1 MKTAFE
7 QLRPYGNR
15 GTRAGLTFFIRTPIT
30 VALFFALLHGCANMQ
45 PDSTVEPGFKP
56 ASTVAGPLASAQQP
70 IDAPSIRARSG
81 IMIDARSGKT
91 LYEKNADERLPVAST
106 QKLLTAMEV
115 IAEGGLEKDVQ
126 VTIWDQ
132 LQPPTKL
139 GLMAGTS
146 HRRLDLLGAMLVSSA
161 NDAASALANAA
172 DGSYGE
178 FISRMNARAE
188 RLGAKHSIFLNPH
201 GLDMPGQHSTA
212 RDAAIIAYHAYR
224 VPLIRHFAAQEMI
237 PFSYGDGRTVLLEN
251 TNMLLWNR
259 PAYFNGLKSGFTI
272 EGGKCLI
279 ASAKHNGREILIVLL
294 GSTQEEVFRDAKRLF
309 RWYEKQVKTIA
320 AGDSAP
326 ARADAAHG
334 RSHAAEQP
342 VQVVWAL

>member
-1 MKTAFE
+1 MKTALE
-7 QLRPYGNR
+7 QLRARANR

-30 VALFFALLHGCANMQ
+30 VALFFALLHGCTYMQ

-56 ASTVAGPLASAQQP
+56 ANTVAGPLASAQQP

-81 IMIDARSGKT
+81 IMIDAQSGKT

-115 IAEGGLEKDVQ
+115 IAEGGLEQDVQ

-139 GLMAGTS
+139 GLIAGTS

-172 DGSYGE
+172 DGSYGD
-178 FISRMNARAE
+178 FISRMNSRAD
-188 RLGAKHSIFLNPH
+188 RLGAKHSLFLNPH
-201 GLDMPGQHSTA
+201 GLDLPGQHSTA

-251 TNMLLWNR
+251 TNILLWNR

-272 EGGKCLI
+272 EGGKCLV
-279 ASAKHNGREILIVLL
+279 ASAKHDGREILIVLL
-294 GSTQEEVFRDAKRLF
+294 SSTQEEVFRDAKRLF
-309 RWYEKQVKTIA
+309 RWYEKQVKTNA
-320 AGDSAP
+320 TGDA
-326 ARADAAHG
+326 
-334 RSHAAEQP
+334 QP
-342 VQVVWAL
+342 ER

>member
-1 MKTAFE
+1 MKTRFE
-7 QLRPYGNR
+7 KPYRHGNR
-15 GTRAGLTFFIRTPIT
+15 GMHAGLKFFVRTPLT
-30 VALFFALLHGCANMQ
+30 VAVVFAILHGCAYTP

-56 ASTVAGPLASAQQP
+56 ASRVAGPLRDTRQMSG
-70 IDAPSIRARSG
+70 APTIRARSA
-81 IMIDARSGKT
+81 IMVDAQSGKT
-91 LYEKNADERLPVAST
+91 LYEKNADEPLPVAST

-115 IAEGGLEKDVQ
+115 IDEGGLEKDVE

-139 GLMAGTS
+139 GLIAGTR

-161 NDAASALANAA
+161 NDAASTLANAA
-172 DGSYGE
+172 QGSYGE
-178 FISRMNARAE
+178 FISRMNARAA
-188 RLGAKHSIFLNPH
+188 RLGAKHSLFLNPH

-272 EGGKCLI
+272 EGGKCLV
-279 ASAKHNGREILIVLL
+279 ASAKHDGHEILIVLL
-294 GSTQEEVFRDAKRLF
+294 GSTQEEVFHDAKSLF
-309 RWYEKQVKTIA
+309 RWQEKQLQNKA
-320 AGDSAP
+320 ASDS
-326 ARADAAHG
+326 RE
-334 RSHAAEQP
+334 R
-342 VQVVWAL
+342 

>member
-1 MKTAFE
+1 MKTLFTPP
-7 QLRPYGNR
+7 LRGGN
-15 GTRAGLTFFIRTPIT
+15 ASLSGLKFLVRTPLAT
-30 VALFFALLHGCANMQ
+30 AFVFAILYGCAYME

-56 ASTVAGPLASAQQP
+56 ASTIAAPVPLAMQTK
-70 IDAPSIRARSG
+70 DAPALRARSA
-81 IMIDARSGKT
+81 IMIDAQSGKT
-91 LYEKNADERLPVAST
+91 IYEKNADEPLPVAST

-115 IAEGGLEKDVQ
+115 ISEGGLESDVQ

-139 GLMAGTS
+139 GLIAGSS

-161 NDAASALANAA
+161 NDAASTLANAA
-172 DGSYGE
+172 DGSYGD
-178 FISRMNARAE
+178 FISRMNARAR
-188 RLGAKHSIFLNPH
+188 RLGAKNSVFLNPH
-201 GLDMPGQHSTA
+201 GLDLPGQHSTA
-212 RDAAIIAYHAYR
+212 RDSAIIAYHAYR

-272 EGGKCLI
+272 QGGKCLV
-279 ASAKHNGREILIVLL
+279 ASAKHNGSEILIVLL

-309 RWYEKQVKTIA
+309 SWHEKHLTKKVE
-320 AGDSAP
+320 GDT
-326 ARADAAHG
+326 
-334 RSHAAEQP
+334 
-342 VQVVWAL
+342 L

>member
-1 MKTAFE
+1 MKTAIDHLN
-7 QLRPYGNR
+7 QRGNQR
-15 GTRAGLTFFIRTPIT
+15 TRAGLKFFIRTPFT
-30 VALFFALLHGCANMQ
+30 VALVFAILHGCAFRP

-56 ASTVAGPLASAQQP
+56 AATVASPLAIAQQP
-70 IDAPSIRARSG
+70 MDAPSIRAKSA
-81 IMIDARSGKT
+81 IMIDAQSGKT
-91 LYEKNADERLPVAST
+91 LYEKNADERLSVAST

-115 IAEGGLEKDVQ
+115 IAEGGLEQDVQ

-139 GLMAGTS
+139 GLIAGTS

-172 DGSYGE
+172 DGSYGD
-178 FISRMNARAE
+178 FISRMNSRAD
-188 RLGAKHSIFLNPH
+188 RLGAKHSLFLNPH

-251 TNMLLWNR
+251 TNILLWNR

-272 EGGKCLI
+272 EGGKCLV
-279 ASAKHNGREILIVLL
+279 ASAKYDGREILIVLL
-294 GSTQEEVFRDAKRLF
+294 SSTQEEVFRDAKRLF
-309 RWYEKQVKTIA
+309 RWYEKQVKANTT
-320 AGDSAP
+320 GDAP
-326 ARADAAHG
+326 SVR
-334 RSHAAEQP
+334 
-342 VQVVWAL
+342 

>member
-1 MKTAFE
+1 MNIAIDH
-7 QLRPYGNR
+7 LHHAGRR
-15 GTRAGLTFFIRTPIT
+15 STRAGLRFFIRTPLT
-30 VALFFALLHGCANMQ
+30 VALVFAILHGCAYMP

-56 ASTVAGPLASAQQP
+56 ASSVAKPLADRAA
-70 IDAPSIRARSG
+70 ITTAPTIRARSA
-81 IMIDARSGKT
+81 IMIDARSGET
-91 LYEKNADERLPVAST
+91 LYEKNADEALPVAST

-115 IAEGGLEKDVQ
+115 IAEGGLEEDVE

-139 GLMAGTS
+139 GLVAGTR

-161 NDAASALANAA
+161 NDAASALAHGAA
-172 DGSYGE
+172 GSYGD
-178 FISRMNARAE
+178 FISRMNARATQ
-188 RLGAKHSIFLNPH
+188 LGAKHSVFLNPH
-201 GLDMPGQHSTA
+201 GLDLPGQHSTA

-237 PFSYGDGRTVLLEN
+237 PFNYGDGRTILLEN

-279 ASAKHNGREILIVLL
+279 ASAKHDGREILIVLL
-294 GSTQEEVFRDAKRLF
+294 GSTQEEVFRDANRLF
-309 RWYEKQVKTIA
+309 RWHEKQVKANA
-320 AGDSAP
+320 AVDTSSA
-326 ARADAAHG
+326 R
-334 RSHAAEQP
+334 
-342 VQVVWAL
+342 

>member
-1 MKTAFE
+1 MKTAIDH
-7 QLRPYGNR
+7 LRQR
-15 GTRAGLTFFIRTPIT
+15 GKPSPRAGLNFFIRTPFT
-30 VALFFALLHGCANMQ
+30 VALVFAILHGCAYTP

-56 ASTVAGPLASAQQP
+56 AATVAGPLASAQQP
-70 IDAPSIRARSG
+70 IDAPSIHAKSG
-81 IMIDARSGKT
+81 IMIDAQSGKT
-91 LYEKNADERLPVAST
+91 LFEKNADERLPLAST

-115 IAEGGLEKDVQ
+115 IAEGGLEQDVQ
-126 VTIWDQ
+126 ISIWDQ

-139 GLMAGTS
+139 GLIAGTS

-172 DGSYGE
+172 DGSYGN

-201 GLDMPGQHSTA
+201 GLDMPGQYSTA

-237 PFSYGDGRTVLLEN
+237 PFNYGDGRTILLEN
-251 TNMLLWNR
+251 TNILLWNR

-279 ASAKHNGREILIVLL
+279 ASAKHDGREILIVLL
-294 GSTQEEVFRDAKRLF
+294 GSTQDEVFRDAKRLF
-309 RWYEKQVKTIA
+309 RWYEKQVKTKA
-320 AGDSAP
+320 ATKAP
-326 ARADAAHG
+326 AP
-334 RSHAAEQP
+334 Q
-342 VQVVWAL
+342 

>member
-1 MKTAFE
+1 MKTPFTPP
-7 QLRPYGNR
+7 RRGGNQSLS
-15 GTRAGLTFFIRTPIT
+15 GLKFLVRTPLAT
-30 VALFFALLHGCANMQ
+30 AFVFAILYGCADME

-56 ASTVAGPLASAQQP
+56 ASTIAARVPLAMQMK
-70 IDAPSIRARSG
+70 DAPALRARSA
-81 IMIDARSGKT
+81 IMIDAQSGQT
-91 LYEKNADERLPVAST
+91 IYEKNADEPLPVAST

-115 IAEGGLEKDVQ
+115 ISEGGLESDVQ

-139 GLMAGTS
+139 GLIAGSS

-161 NDAASALANAA
+161 NDAASTLANAA
-172 DGSYGE
+172 DGSYGD
-178 FISRMNARAE
+178 FISRMNARAR
-188 RLGAKHSIFLNPH
+188 RLGAKNSVFLNPH
-201 GLDMPGQHSTA
+201 GLDLPGQHSTA
-212 RDAAIIAYHAYR
+212 RDSAIIAYHAYR

-272 EGGKCLI
+272 QGGKCLV
-279 ASAKHNGREILIVLL
+279 ASAKHNGSEILIVLL

-309 RWYEKQVKTIA
+309 SWHEKNLTKKVE
-320 AGDSAP
+320 GDT
-326 ARADAAHG
+326 
-334 RSHAAEQP
+334 
-342 VQVVWAL
+342 L

>member
-1 MKTAFE
+1 MKTATDH
-7 QLRPYGNR
+7 LRPRGNR
-15 GTRAGLTFFIRTPIT
+15 GTRAGLIFFIRTPLT
-30 VALFFALLHGCANMQ
+30 VALVFAILHGCTYRP

-56 ASTVAGPLASAQQP
+56 ATTVAGPLAKAQVP
-70 IDAPSIRARSG
+70 IDAPYIRARSA

-91 LYEKNADERLPVAST
+91 LYEKNADARLPVAST

-115 IAEGGLEKDVQ
+115 IAEGGLEQDVQ
-126 VTIWDQ
+126 ITIWDQ

-139 GLMAGTS
+139 GLIAGTS

-172 DGSYGE
+172 PGSYGE

-188 RLGAKHSIFLNPH
+188 RLGAKHSLFLNPH

-224 VPLIRHFAAQEMI
+224 IPLIRHFAAQEMI
-237 PFSYGDGRTVLLEN
+237 PFSYGDGRTILLEN
-251 TNMLLWNR
+251 TNILLWNR

-272 EGGKCLI
+272 EGGKCLV
-279 ASAKHNGREILIVLL
+279 ASAKHDDREILIVLL

-309 RWYEKQVKTIA
+309 RWYEKQA
-320 AGDSAP
+320 QANGDAP
-326 ARADAAHG
+326 RV
-334 RSHAAEQP
+334 R
-342 VQVVWAL
+342 

>member
-1 MKTAFE
+1 MNTAFE
-7 QLRPYGNR
+7 QLCHRRKR
-15 GTRAGLTFFIRTPIT
+15 GTRAGLKFFIRTPLT
-30 VALFFALLHGCANMQ
+30 VALFFAILHGCAYAP

-56 ASTVAGPLASAQQP
+56 ANTVARPLANAQQP
-70 IDAPSIRARSG
+70 IDAPSIRARSA
-81 IMIDARSGKT
+81 IMIDAQSGKT

-115 IAEGGLEKDVQ
+115 IAEGGLENDIQ

-139 GLMAGTS
+139 GLIAGTS

-178 FISRMNARAE
+178 FISRMNSRAE

-224 VPLIRHFAAQEMI
+224 VPLIRHFTAQEMI

-279 ASAKHNGREILIVLL
+279 ASAKHDGREILIVLL

-309 RWYEKQVKTIA
+309 RWYEKQVQTIA
-320 AGDSAP
+320 VGDASPSRAGE
-326 ARADAAHG
+326 ARR
-334 RSHAAEQP
+334 RSDAAEQP
-342 VQVVWAL
+342 VQVVWAW

>member
-1 MKTAFE
+1 MKTAF
-7 QLRPYGNR
+7 QQFHQRANQ
-15 GTRAGLTFFIRTPIT
+15 GTRGGLKFFIRTPLT
-30 VALFFALLHGCANMQ
+30 VALIFSILHGCAYMP

-56 ASTVAGPLASAQQP
+56 ASSVAGPLADGRQMTN
-70 IDAPSIRARSG
+70 APSIRARSA
-81 IMIDARSGKT
+81 ILIDAQSGKT
-91 LYEKNADERLPVAST
+91 LYEKNADERLPIAST

-115 IAEGGLEKDVQ
+115 IAEGGLEQDVQ

-139 GLMAGTS
+139 GLISGTS

-161 NDAASALANAA
+161 NDAASALANDA
-172 DGSYGE
+172 DGSYGD
-178 FISRMNARAE
+178 FISRMNSRAD
-188 RLGAKHSIFLNPH
+188 RLGAKHSLFLNPH

-251 TNMLLWNR
+251 TNILLWNR

-272 EGGKCLI
+272 EGGKCLV
-279 ASAKHNGREILIVLL
+279 ASAKHDGREILIVLL

-309 RWYEKQVKTIA
+309 RWYEKQVKTKA
-320 AGDSAP
+320 VGVAQSV
-326 ARADAAHG
+326 R
-334 RSHAAEQP
+334 
-342 VQVVWAL
+342 